1 MERPL
6 SDNEKGRLGKDLKD
20 FECQAEIFFPRL
32 CELLEVRDPV
42 LFNFVS
48 NLE

>member
-20 FECQAEIFFPRL
+20 FECQAEIFPRL